1 MELIMA
7 ILDLILNFS
16 SGELFTI
23 SAIALTSLL
32 AGMYTHRR
40 LRQLDGEDLNINHT
54 GKSVAED
61 MLWEY
66 GLGNIDIKEIKGQL
80 TDNYD
85 PKKRT
90 INLSKTTYNR
100 KTALAVA
107 IAAHEAG
114 HVVQHE
120 KGNIWWIV
128 SRKLAPIIKW
138 ISHLQMFAAMSLL
151 LLHGL
156 TNNPLF
162 LWAILVWYLIPV
174 VFTLILLPFE
184 FDASAKALRWIK
196 EFDILKGKDYKT
208 AEKALNLAA
217 TTYVWQAIST
227 GTVFFR
233 WLVILRNRR

>member
-1 MELIMA
+1 MELIFA
-7 ILDLILNFS
+7 ILDLIQNFS

-32 AGMYTHRR
+32 AGMYTHRS
-40 LRQLDGEDLNINHT
+40 LRALDGEDLKIKHT

-66 GLGNIDIKEIKGQL
+66 GLGNIDIKPIKGQL
-80 TDNYD
+80 TDNYN
-85 PKKRT
+85 PKERT

-120 KGNIWWIV
+120 KGNVWWSV
-128 SRKLAPIIKW
+128 RTALAPIVKW
-138 ISHLQMFAAMSLL
+138 IGRLQMLAAGAFI

-156 TNNPLF
+156 TNSPIF
-162 LWAILVWYLIPV
+162 LWAMLIWYLIPV
-174 VFTLILLPFE
+174 VFTIILLPFE

-233 WLVILRNRR
+233 WLIILRKRR